1 MKMTDQMISERI
13 GLPMDA
19 IRAYCGKWGI
29 RELALFGSV
38 LRDDFD
44 DTSDVDVLVTF
55 ADGIQHNLIDMVK
68 MSDELETVLGR
79 KVDLLT
85 RKSVESNPNYIRRAV
100 ILESAQVIYAM

>member
-1 MKMTDQMISERI
+1 MADQMISERI

-19 IRAYCGKWGI
+19 IRTYCEKWGI

-44 DTSDVDVLVTF
+44 KTSDVDVLVTF
-55 ADGIQHNLIDMVK
+55 ADGIRHSLIDMVK
-68 MSDELETVLGR
+68 MADELETVLGR

-85 RKSVESNPNYIRRAV
+85 RKSVESSPNYIRRAA
-100 ILESAQVIYAM
+100 ILESAQVIYAA